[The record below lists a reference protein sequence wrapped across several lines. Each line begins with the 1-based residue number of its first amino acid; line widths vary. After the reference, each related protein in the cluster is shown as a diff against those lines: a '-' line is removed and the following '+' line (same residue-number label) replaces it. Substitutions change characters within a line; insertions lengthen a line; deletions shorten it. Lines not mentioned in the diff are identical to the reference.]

1 MLAGEAGDEYWI
13 SDYTIWIGYGYICM
27 NIEYKD
33 IMILEYGW
41 NMKMWILNEDI
52 TMDIEWWGNIMI
64 LEYGWNMEMWILNV
78 DITMDI

>member
-1 MLAGEAGDEYWI
+1 MQL
-13 SDYTIWIGYGYICM
+13 